1 MPNGAQEQTRL
12 PTVLENLARMLQQY
26 NMSEA
31 EARATALELAWVTPQ
46 GAPLVK
52 PDYETLMGIVERV
65 VFASGIGAYKD
76 RQANIEFIRKALSK
90 NPTKGIPTAAIY
102 YDAKAGRE
110 RIIWSERF
118 FRNIAYD
125 APAISVYAIAFSVT
139 FGALL
144 HDYWQKTHPQ
154 EPIPAHLTY
163 FKRLMNDTNLLIST
177 VNNIIAGDN
186 TSNDITYFMSHMLNL
201 LRDIES
207 PNSWI
212 DENSREA
219 LRRIELAISV
229 PIKEDLNSVTVI
241 DEMLGV
247 LQNTLNWI
255 NAQQVRAQLY
265 YTLSTVTQAIKQ
277 NQLYATRKAH
287 EMSNTLGAVI
297 LHEYL
302 HKVGRHIYEEMA
314 RDYRKR
320 LIEHAAIRI
329 KELIEQQKKDWV
341 LKLPDDQT
349 VRVTDAHTVQSVI
362 DTIEGLARQIPKINS
377 AIHEALNCAFDCD
390 INSFVL
396 CWFLSSGRVARSG
409 LGALFFVYNMVF
421 PARVGEEV
429 STNIAR
435 YIAAY
440 GRLLGER
447 LYNTTE
453 VKAPPP
459 PPPQPPGPPKGGED
473 EGEDEDTD
481 GGGGIDGYIED
492 EWWERPKRGRQ
503 KQDID
508 DMFSNNRDKYTNPDI
523 TKAPDEEKEEP
534 AEEKEEEAEGKDK
547 EEEEKRTEEEKAKAP
562 DDTEQQKRQE
572 EQREDVDDAARR
584 VMRDV
589 VKRAAGS
596 GASFGTDWTNFF
608 REQGIQVPQRERT
621 PLPPITQ
628 DWHNVLRRLME
639 SWVGITE
646 AVISGRET
654 GQPPGRYEERTIMGI
669 GRRAEDTT
677 IYRRTEEGVKH
688 VILAL
693 LTDTSPSMGSI
704 YENVTAEVLN
714 ILKTLAP
721 GGVLTGSDWVVG
733 QDVVRTTVI
742 TGGLDTVLRLDAMSF
757 GINPTQQW
765 LETAASIMR
774 NTGEGGGT
782 DILGS
787 EALVAF
793 FNLLAAQRPV
803 PEAIYSKEYLQSV
816 YSAVGRDI
824 VQQKIKDVYNSLQK
838 VTAHAERVL
847 LAVVVA
853 TDGYTP
859 GISYKHDAT
868 VQQMWSALNRL
879 VESGR
884 GLASV
889 LDSIALVFVLYPVST
904 GESAVREF
912 NEMSD
917 NLFSALPG
925 GMDITITGGALN
937 TRARQYNIGK
947 CTVTIVTML
956 GRRLHE
962 INAGDRQSLQ
972 DVMSAPTDA
981 ARQHL
986 ATIGAQVEEAEATT
1000 TTTPAPTPQPTPA
1013 PPEEE
1018 KPEEEPEEE
1027 AVEEVTPARQ
1037 PEPTPA
1043 PEETEEGVGAQ
1054 PEQPTEPE
1062 ESKEGESK
1070 EREELLKAFID
1081 AFLRGLG
1088 GR

>member
-1 MPNGAQEQTRL
+1 MPNGAQEQQQTRL
-12 PTVLENLARMLQQY
+12 PTALENLAQMLQQH

-31 EARATALELAWVTPQ
+31 EARATALELAWVNPQ
-46 GAPLVK
+46 GAPLIK
-52 PDYETLMGIVERV
+52 PDYDTLMDIVERI
-65 VFASGIGAYKD
+65 VFASGIGTYKD

-118 FRNIAYD
+118 FRTIAYD

-207 PNSWI
+207 PTSWV
-212 DENSREA
+212 DETSREA
-219 LRRIELAISV
+219 LRRVELAISM
-229 PIKEDLNSVTVI
+229 PIKEDLNSVTII
-241 DEMLGV
+241 DEMLVV
-247 LQNTLNWI
+247 LQNIHRWI
-255 NAQQVRAQLY
+255 NAQQVRTQLY
-265 YTLSTVTQAIKQ
+265 YTLSTVIQAIKQ

-287 EMSNTLGAVI
+287 ELSNTLGAVI

-314 RDYRKR
+314 RDYRRR
-320 LIEHAAIRI
+320 LLEHAATRI
-329 KELIEQQKKDWV
+329 KELIAQQGEDWV
-341 LKLPDDQT
+341 LKLPNDQT
-349 VRVTDAHTVQSVI
+349 VRVTDAHTVQSIV

-377 AIHEALNCAFDCD
+377 AIREALNCAFDSD

-396 CWFLSSGRVARSG
+396 CWFLSGGRVARSG
-409 LGALFFVYNMVF
+409 FGALFFVYDMVF
-421 PARVGEEV
+421 PARIGEEV

-453 VKAPPP
+453 VKPPP
-459 PPPQPPGPPKGGED
+459 PPPPGPPQDGDD
-473 EGEDEDTD
+473 EGEDEDTE
-481 GGGGIDGYIED
+481 GGGGINGYIED
-492 EWWERPKRGRQ
+492 EWWRRPKRGRQ

-508 DMFSNNRDKYTNPDI
+508 DMFSNNRDRYTNPDI
-523 TKAPDEEKEEP
+523 TKPP
-534 AEEKEEEAEGKDK
+534 KEEEKKDEEEETEGKGKDK
-547 EEEEKRTEEEKAKAP
+547 EDEEKRAEEEKAKAP

-589 VKRAAGS
+589 AKRAAGS

-628 DWHNVLRRLME
+628 DWHDVLRRLME
-639 SWVGITE
+639 GWVGITE

-654 GQPPGRYEERTIMGI
+654 GQPPGRFEERTIMGI

-677 IYRRTEEGVKH
+677 VYRRTEEGVKH

-774 NTGEGGGT
+774 NAGEGGGT

-793 FNLLAAQRPV
+793 FNLLAAQQPV
-803 PEAIYSKEYLQSV
+803 PEAIYSRNYLQSV
-816 YSAVGRDI
+816 YSAVGRNI
-824 VQQKIKDVYNSLQK
+824 VQQKIRDVYNSMQK

-847 LAVVVA
+847 LVVVVA

-859 GISYKHDAT
+859 GISYRHDET
-868 VQQMWSALNRL
+868 VQQLWSALNRL

-889 LDSIALVFVLYPVST
+889 LDNIALVFVLYPVST
-904 GESAVREF
+904 GENAVSEF

-925 GMDITITGGALN
+925 GMDITIAGGALN
-937 TRARQYNIGK
+937 TRARQYNVGK
-947 CTVTIVTML
+947 CTVTVVTML

-972 DVMSAPTDA
+972 DVMSAPTNT

-986 ATIGAQVEEAEATT
+986 IVIGAQVEEAEAPTT
-1000 TTTPAPTPQPTPA
+1000 APTPAPTPQPTPA

-1018 KPEEEPEEE
+1018 EKPEEEPKEEV
-1027 AVEEVTPARQ
+1027 VEEVTPARQ
-1037 PEPTPA
+1037 PEPAPA

-1062 ESKEGESK
+1062 ERKEGENK
-1070 EREELLKAFID
+1070 EKEELLKAFID

-1088 GR
+1088 KR

>member
-1 MPNGAQEQTRL
+1 MPNGAQEQMQL

-46 GAPLVK
+46 GAPLIK
-52 PDYETLMGIVERV
+52 PDYETLIGIVERV
-65 VFASGIGAYKD
+65 VFASGVGAYKD

-90 NPTKGIPTAAIY
+90 TPTKGIPTAAIY

-125 APAISVYAIAFSVT
+125 APAISAYAIAFSVT

-163 FKRLMNDTNLLIST
+163 FKRLMNDTNLLISI

-186 TSNDITYFMSHMLNL
+186 TSNDITYFVSHMLNL

-207 PNSWI
+207 PASWV

-219 LRRIELAISV
+219 LKRIELAISM
-229 PIKEDLNSVTVI
+229 PIKEDLNSVNII
-241 DEMLGV
+241 DEMLDV
-247 LQNTLNWI
+247 LQNTHRWI
-255 NAQQVRAQLY
+255 NAQQVRTQLY
-265 YTLSTVTQAIKQ
+265 YTLSTITQAIKQ
-277 NQLYATRKAH
+277 NQLYAARKAH
-287 EMSNTLGAVI
+287 EMGNTLGAVI

-314 RDYRKR
+314 RDYRRR
-320 LIEHAAIRI
+320 LVEHAAIRI

-341 LKLPDDQT
+341 LKLPDGQT
-349 VRVTDAHTVQSVI
+349 VRVTDAHTVQSVM
-362 DTIEGLARQIPKINS
+362 DTIEGLARQIPIINS
-377 AIHEALNCAFDCD
+377 AIQEALNSAFDCD

-409 LGALFFVYNMVF
+409 LGALFFVYSMVF

-453 VKAPPP
+453 VKALPPP
-459 PPPQPPGPPKGGED
+459 PPGPPQDGED

-481 GGGGIDGYIED
+481 GGGGINGYIED
-492 EWWERPKRGRQ
+492 EWWRRPKRGRQ
-503 KQDID
+503 KQTID
-508 DMFSNNRDKYTNPDI
+508 DMFSNNRDRYTNPDV
-523 TKAPDEEKEEP
+523 TKTPEEEEP
-534 AEEKEEEAEGKDK
+534 TKKEEEEAEGKGEDK
-547 EEEEKRTEEEKAKAP
+547 EEEEEKRAEEEKAKAP

-596 GASFGTDWTNFF
+596 GASFGTDWNNFF

-628 DWHNVLRRLME
+628 DWHNVLRRLTE

-677 IYRRTEEGVKH
+677 IYRRTEEGIKH

-774 NTGEGGGT
+774 NAGEGGGT

-793 FNLLAAQRPV
+793 FNLLAAQQPV
-803 PEAIYSKEYLQSV
+803 PEAIYSEEYLQSV

-824 VQQKIKDVYNSLQK
+824 VQRKIRDVYNSLQK

-859 GISYKHDAT
+859 GIAYKHDER

-889 LDSIALVFVLYPVST
+889 LDNIALVFVLYPVST
-904 GESAVREF
+904 GEDAVREF

-947 CTVTIVTML
+947 CTVTVVTML

-972 DVMSAPTDA
+972 DVMSAPTNT

-1018 KPEEEPEEE
+1018 KPEGEPEEE
-1027 AVEEVTPARQ
+1027 AVEGVTPARQ

-1043 PEETEEGVGAQ
+1043 PEETEEEVGAQ

-1070 EREELLKAFID
+1070 EKEELLKAFID

-1088 GR
+1088 RR